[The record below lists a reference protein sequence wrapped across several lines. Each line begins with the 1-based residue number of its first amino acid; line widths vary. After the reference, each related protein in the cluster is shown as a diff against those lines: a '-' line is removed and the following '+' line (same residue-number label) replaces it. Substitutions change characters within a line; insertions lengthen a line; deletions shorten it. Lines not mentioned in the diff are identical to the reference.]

1 MSMSRNKAPQ
11 TIAVSTGIGDDS
23 AYGAVTPPI
32 YLSSTFTFEGFER
45 SRAYDYTRS
54 GNPTRDMLASAVAQ
68 LEAGAGA
75 VVVSTGMAAVDLTLS
90 GLEPGDLIVAP
101 HDCYA
106 GTWRLLTARQAKQQ
120 FDVVFVDQGDQEA

>member
-1 MSMSRNKAPQ
+1 MSMLRNKVPR

-23 AYGAVTPPI
+23 AFGAVTPPI
-32 YLSSTFTFEGFER
+32 YLSSTFTFEGFDR
-45 SRAYDYTRS
+45 SRTYDYTRS
-54 GNPTRDMLASAVAQ
+54 GNPTRDMLARTVAQ

-75 VVVSTGMAAVDLTLS
+75 VVVSTGMAAVDLTFS

-106 GTWRLLTARQAKQQ
+106 GTWRLLTARQAKRQ
-120 FDVVFVDQGDQEA
+120 FEVIFVDQGSQE

>member
-1 MSMSRNKAPQ
+1 MSGNKAPQ
-11 TIAVSTGIGDDS
+11 TIAVSTGVGDDP

-32 YLSSTFTFEGFER
+32 YLSSTFTFEGFEK

-54 GNPTRDMLASAVAQ
+54 GNPTRDMLADTIAR

-75 VVVSTGMAAVDLTLS
+75 VVTATGMAAVDLTLS
-90 GLEPGDLIVAP
+90 CLRPGDLIVAP

-106 GTWRLLTARQAKQQ
+106 GTWRLLTAPCRVSVAAST
-120 FDVVFVDQGDQEA
+120 VTA